1 MAKSEGITRQ
11 QIELDIKKKNFSP
24 IYLLCG
30 EESFYIDKIA
40 DKIFDN
46 ALSETERDFNL
57 TIFYGSEHTMTEVL
71 LACKRYPVMAERQVV
86 FFREAASLK
95 NKSELELL
103 EHYALSP
110 TPTTILVITYKNG
123 TIKSSALSKAFN
135 TDIAGKPSG
144 ILFDSRKIPEYQLGP
159 AIDEYVRS
167 IGCTIDDKAKA
178 MLVEYIGNDMSHQAK
193 EIDKLK
199 MISPNSIRI
208 TAEMVQENI
217 GISREYNNFELVTA
231 LANRNF
237 PKALRILK
245 YFSENPKNNPAV
257 LTIGMLFNF
266 YSNLLIASSPKYRD
280 EHAKV
285 EALRLKS
292 AYAFKDYRQALTYY
306 NMSKLFRIIS
316 IIREA
321 DARTKGI
328 GAQQNPYDTLKE
340 LIIKI
345 SLI

>member
-1 MAKSEGITRQ
+1 MAKSEGLTRQ
-11 QIELDIKKKNFSP
+11 QIELEIKKKNFSP

-30 EESFYIDKIA
+30 DESFYIDKIA
-40 DKIFDN
+40 DKILDN

-57 TIFYGSEHTMTEVL
+57 TIFYGSEHNMTDVL

-86 FFREAASLK
+86 FFREVTSIK
-95 NKSELELL
+95 NKTELELL
-103 EHYALSP
+103 EHYALAP

-123 TIKSSALSKAFN
+123 SIKSSALSKAFN
-135 TDIAGKPSG
+135 TVVNGKPSG
-144 ILFDSRKIPEYQLGP
+144 ILFESKKIPEYQIAP

-167 IGCTIDDKAKA
+167 IGCTIDDRAKA

-217 GISREYNNFELVTA
+217 GISKEYNNFELVTT

-237 PKALRILK
+237 SKALKILK
-245 YFSENPKNNPAV
+245 YFSENPKSNPAV
-257 LTIGMLFNF
+257 LTVGMLFNF
-266 YSNLLIASSPKYRD
+266 YSNLLIACSPKYKD
-280 EHAKV
+280 ERSKA

-292 AYAFKDYRQALTYY
+292 TYAFKDYRQALTYY
-306 NMSKLFRIIS
+306 NVNKLYRIIS

>member
-1 MAKSEGITRQ
+1 
-11 QIELDIKKKNFSP
+11 
-24 IYLLCG
+24 
-30 EESFYIDKIA
+30 
-40 DKIFDN
+40 
-46 ALSETERDFNL
+46 
-57 TIFYGSEHTMTEVL
+57 
-71 LACKRYPVMAERQVV
+71 MAERQVV

-144 ILFDSRKIPEYQLGP
+144 ILFDSKKIPEYQLGP

-306 NMSKLFRIIS
+306 NISKLFRIIS

-328 GAQQNPYDTLKE
+328 GAQQNPYDTIKE